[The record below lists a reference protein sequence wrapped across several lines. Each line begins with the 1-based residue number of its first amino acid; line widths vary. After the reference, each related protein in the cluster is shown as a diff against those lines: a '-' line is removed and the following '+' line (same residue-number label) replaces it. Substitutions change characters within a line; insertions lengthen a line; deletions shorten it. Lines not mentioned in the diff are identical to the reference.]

1 MRHMETPIVL
11 RTDFPLPVFGRGKV
25 RDTYDLGDKL
35 LIVATDRISA
45 FDSVLPTGIP
55 HKGQVL
61 TALSAF
67 WFGLTAGV
75 MPNHMLCT
83 NPDDFPFDLPGWK
96 EEQQEQLWGRSMLVK
111 KARRIDIE
119 WV

>member
-1 MRHMETPIVL
+1 MNNPTVL
-11 RTDFPLPVFGRGKV
+11 QTDFPLPHFGRGKV

-67 WFGLTAGV
+67 WFGLTKGV
-75 MPNHMLCT
+75 TPNHMLCT
-83 NPDDFPFDLPGWK
+83 DPNDFPFNWR
-96 EEQQEQLWGRSMLVK
+96 EWSREQQEQLWGRSML
-111 KARRIDIE
+111 
-119 WV
+119 

>member
-1 MRHMETPIVL
+1 MSLRPPPSDPCGIIHAMQSTPVL
-11 RTDFPLPVFGRGKV
+11 QTDFPLPLFGRGKV

-67 WFGLTAGV
+67 WLEMTLGL
-75 MPNHMLCT
+75 MPNHMLGT
-83 NPDDFPFDLPGWK
+83 DPDD
-96 EEQQEQLWGRSMLVK
+96 
-111 KARRIDIE
+111 
-119 WV
+119 